1 MKGYHTGQIAV
12 TADTVSKPGIY
23 LIGTF
28 LTQVDVFISL
38 IVVFDELLIRHTY
51 QQLLDT
57 PIEYIK
63 TTPEKTLCSGVVG
76 KQHVFMCLYM
86 CVLRHSY
93 FCIHAYMYARLY

>member
-51 QQLLDT
+51 
-57 PIEYIK
+57 
-63 TTPEKTLCSGVVG
+63 
-76 KQHVFMCLYM
+76 
-86 CVLRHSY
+86 
-93 FCIHAYMYARLY
+93 